1 MIQSQIRI
9 GAKDYYS
16 CKLTIEYPVKV
27 SIIAINGPVGF
38 GFIESNQSK
47 QIENYITA
55 LSSSSK
61 VLSVEITNKSENV
74 YWTRVTHKLDNPS
87 IHETILESGNV
98 TFLPIIIEGGWQ
110 YHSVFSP
117 NATAFRSLIQD
128 LMKTG
133 YTLKILKSSSIPYY
147 KKAQTLTQKQMD
159 AFSLAMN
166 SEYYAI
172 PRKAKLGDIAQKL
185 GIKRVAMQERLR
197 RAELK
202 IFEKFAIEQLL

>member
-1 MIQSQIRI
+1 MIQSQIQI

-16 CKLTIEYPVKV
+16 CKLTMEYQVKV
-27 SIIAINGPVGF
+27 SIIAINGSVGF
-38 GFIESNQSK
+38 GFIESNQPD
-47 QIENYITA
+47 QIENYLKA

-61 VLSVEITNKSENV
+61 VLSIEITNKSDNV
-74 YWTRVTHKLDNPS
+74 YWTKVTHKLDNPS

-98 TFLPIIIEGGWQ
+98 TFLPIVIEEGWQ

-117 NATAFRSLIQD
+117 NATAFKSLIQN
-128 LMKTG
+128 LKKIG
-133 YTLKILKSSSIPYY
+133 YTLNILKSSSVPYY
-147 KKAQTLTQKQMD
+147 KKDQTLTQKQMD

-172 PRKAKLGDIAQKL
+172 PRKVKLDDIAQRL

-202 IFEKFAIEQLL
+202 IFEKFTIEQLL